1 MKISD
6 LLAQAKN
13 QLENSG
19 VSSSKLDSLVLLTHA
34 LSVSK
39 EYVIFNPDF
48 EPEQYLE
55 EKFLA
60 MIKRRANREPVSH
73 IIGKREFFGYD
84 FLVTHDTLDPRP
96 DSESLIELVLKKN
109 QQKNDALKF
118 LEIGT
123 GTGCLTITLLLLYKN
138 SSAIAVDISDKALQ
152 ICSKNSIKNQVDDRL
167 QLIKSDLFSDL
178 KNQKFDFIISNPP
191 YIPSKD
197 IAGLQEEVRNF
208 EPLLALDGGEDG
220 LDFYRAIAKSSN
232 EFLIK
237 NGRIFLEIGFDQKD
251 DVVKIFT
258 QEKFTFEDFQPDLA
272 GISRALVFKK
282 ID

>member
-48 EPEQYLE
+48 EPEQHLE
-55 EKFLA
+55 ERFLT
-60 MIKRRANREPVSH
+60 MINRRAIREPVSH
-73 IIGKREFFGYD
+73 IIGKREFYGYD
-84 FLVTHDTLDPRP
+84 FFVTQDTLDPRP

-109 QQKNDALKF
+109 PQKNDALKF

-123 GTGCLTITLLLLYKN
+123 GTGCLIITLLLLYKN
-138 SSAIAVDISDKALQ
+138 SSAIGVDISDKALQ
-152 ICSKNSIKNQVDDRL
+152 ICNKNAIQNQVQDRL

-208 EPLLALDGGEDG
+208 EPLLALDGGTDG
-220 LDFYRAIAKSSN
+220 LDFYRSIAKSGAD
-232 EFLIK
+232 FLIN

-258 QEKFTFEDFQPDLA
+258 QENFTFEDFQPDLA

>member
-48 EPEQYLE
+48 EPEQHLE
-55 EKFLA
+55 ERFLT
-60 MIKRRANREPVSH
+60 MINRRAIREPVSH
-73 IIGKREFFGYD
+73 IIGKREFYGYD
-84 FLVTHDTLDPRP
+84 FFVTQDTLDPRP
-96 DSESLIELVLKKN
+96 DSESLIELVLRKN
-109 QQKNDALKF
+109 PQKNDALKF

-123 GTGCLTITLLLLYKN
+123 GTGCLIITLLLLYKN
-138 SSAIAVDISDKALQ
+138 SSAIGVDISDKALQ
-152 ICSKNSIKNQVDDRL
+152 ICNKNAIQNQVQDRL

-208 EPLLALDGGEDG
+208 EPLLALDGGTDG
-220 LDFYRAIAKSSN
+220 LDFYRSIAKSGAD
-232 EFLIK
+232 FLIN

-258 QEKFTFEDFQPDLA
+258 QENFTFEDFQPDLA
-272 GISRALVFKK
+272 GVSRALVFKK

>member
-48 EPEQYLE
+48 EPEQHLE
-55 EKFLA
+55 ERFLT
-60 MIKRRANREPVSH
+60 MINRRAIREPVSH
-73 IIGKREFFGYD
+73 IIGKREFYGYD
-84 FLVTHDTLDPRP
+84 FFVTQDTLDPRP

-109 QQKNDALKF
+109 PQKNDALKF

-123 GTGCLTITLLLLYKN
+123 GTGCLIITLLLLYKN
-138 SSAIAVDISDKALQ
+138 SSAIGVDISDKALQ
-152 ICSKNSIKNQVDDRL
+152 ICNKNAIQNQVQDRL

-208 EPLLALDGGEDG
+208 EPLLALDGGTDG
-220 LDFYRAIAKSSN
+220 LDFYRSIAKSGAD
-232 EFLIK
+232 FLIN

-258 QEKFTFEDFQPDLA
+258 QENFTFEDFQPDLA
-272 GISRALVFKK
+272 GVSRALVFKK

>member
-48 EPEQYLE
+48 EPEQHLE
-55 EKFLA
+55 ERFLT
-60 MIKRRANREPVSH
+60 MINRRASREPVSH
-73 IIGKREFFGYD
+73 IIGKREFYGYD
-84 FLVTHDTLDPRP
+84 FFVTQDTLDPRP
-96 DSESLIELVLKKN
+96 DSESLIELVLRKN
-109 QQKNDALKF
+109 PQKNDALKF

-123 GTGCLTITLLLLYKN
+123 GTGCLIITLLLLYKN
-138 SSAIAVDISDKALQ
+138 SSAIGVDISDKALQ
-152 ICSKNSIKNQVDDRL
+152 ICNKNAIQNQVQDRL

-208 EPLLALDGGEDG
+208 EPLLALDGGTDG
-220 LDFYRAIAKSSN
+220 LDFYRSIAKSGAD
-232 EFLIK
+232 FLIN

-258 QEKFTFEDFQPDLA
+258 QENFTFEDFQPDLA
-272 GISRALVFKK
+272 GVSRALVFKK